1 MDDLKQNVKKAL
13 DDHILNQLN
22 LTDSEATQF
31 ATSIKQKAMKR
42 RKKVTLRF
50 FAPTAAV
57 ILLLLISGFLLNS
70 LIIQNNGDSEFQTIS
85 LPEIKMKSEEEQKR
99 MLETFTYDDYK
110 REFDG
115 VVTEADRYK
124 VDEKLK
130 KWIIRTLGWE
140 KLYYETDLTAE
151 EVVQL
156 SKKDMEEDRVW
167 KEIAKNEYGI
177 TVTEEEI
184 DNYIKEGPD
193 TSDLSQHLAYAAA
206 LGLSLEELNHCFD
219 RDIYIKNVIW
229 LKLRPKLEKKY
240 GITDNNKLV
249 GKYEEEV
256 RKRIEK

>member
-22 LTDSEATQF
+22 LTDSEAAQF
-31 ATSIKQKAMKR
+31 ASLIKQKTKKR
-42 RKKVTLRF
+42 RTKVKLSF
-50 FAPTAAV
+50 LVPTTAV
-57 ILLLLISGFLLNS
+57 ILVLLISGLLLSS
-70 LIIQNNGDSEFQTIS
+70 LILQNNGDTEFKTIS
-85 LPEIKMKSEEEQKR
+85 VPEIKMKSEEEQKR

-110 REFDG
+110 RELDA

-130 KWIIRTLGWE
+130 KWIIRTLGSE

-151 EVVQL
+151 EVIQL
-156 SKKDMEEDRVW
+156 SKKNMEVDRVW
-167 KEIAKNEYGI
+167 KEIAKSEYGI

-193 TSDLSQHLAYAAA
+193 ASDLPQHLAYAAT
-206 LGLSLEELNHCFD
+206 LGLSLEELNHGFD

-229 LKLRPKLEKKY
+229 LKLRPELEKKF

-249 GKYEEEV
+249 EKYEEEV